1 MPPAEFGEG
10 TSETVAADIEYSSS
24 AQLPSAQ
31 AWENMVL
38 RWLHI
43 SQWACH
49 NEASQHT
56 TNVLPVTRLTPAYKL
71 QALGQCI
78 PP

>member
-38 RWLHI
+38 R
-43 SQWACH
+43 
-49 NEASQHT
+49 
-56 TNVLPVTRLTPAYKL
+56 
-71 QALGQCI
+71 
-78 PP
+78 